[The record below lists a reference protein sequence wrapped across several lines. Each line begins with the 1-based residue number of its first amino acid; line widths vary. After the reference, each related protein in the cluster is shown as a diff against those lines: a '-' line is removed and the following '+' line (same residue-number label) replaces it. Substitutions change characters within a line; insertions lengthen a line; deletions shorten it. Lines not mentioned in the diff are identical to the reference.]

1 MPVHPVVIDSDSPLL
16 GEACAL
22 CKESFFA
29 GDEIVLCPLDGVR
42 HHRACWEANGNKCTA
57 YGCTGQGEVGR
68 RARRVRPQPETT
80 VTVLPGR
87 GGESASRV
95 KVMPARSFSC
105 AQSCLVLAIALAIV
119 LVAVGCFGLWAIVDY
134 IMMDLLGW
142 QYREPLSLVPWA
154 DLAQAAHAAGFALL

>member
-1 MPVHPVVIDSDSPLL
+1 MTVRPVVIEPDSPFI

-22 CKESFFA
+22 CKEGFLP
-29 GDEIVLCPLDGVR
+29 GDQLIICPLDAVR

-57 YGCTGQGEVGR
+57 YGCTGEGEIGR
-68 RARRVRPQPETT
+68 RARRAREQPNAT

-87 GGESASRV
+87 EGAPASRV

-134 IMMDLLGW
+134 IVIELLGW
-142 QYREPLSLVPWA
+142 QYREPLSAVPWP
-154 DLAQAAHAAGFALL
+154 DLELAARHAWLAIA